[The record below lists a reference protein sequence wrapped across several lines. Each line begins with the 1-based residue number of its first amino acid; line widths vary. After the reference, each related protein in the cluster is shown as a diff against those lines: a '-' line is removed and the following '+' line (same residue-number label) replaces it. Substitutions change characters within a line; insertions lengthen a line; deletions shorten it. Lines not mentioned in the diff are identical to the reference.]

1 LATLLKHDTWLVLQ
15 ATVEGMGYEF
25 VGVEYVGQ
33 AGRNTLR
40 VYIDTAAG
48 VTLEDCEAVSHQ
60 ISGLLDVE
68 NPVSGAYDL
77 EVSSPGL
84 DRPLFRREDFSQFAG
99 QRVKIRMAIPMD
111 GRRNFA
117 GQLLGVENDL
127 VSVEVDGQIFKL
139 VYEQIERA
147 RLVPQY

>member
-1 LATLLKHDTWLVLQ
+1 MATLLKHDTWLVLQ